1 MRENSKTQKVF
12 FQLWQ
17 RLDVLTSLEKLGK
30 KDNSFWMK
38 LLKDWSSKPW
48 AVVRVQP
55 DDDPRKFSSKPEKS
69 SKRGKD
75 DLSHWREDHE
85 LKFEFDF
92 PSLKLEDTSFPGLRP
107 LEVLNSEISE
117 RLKIRPNFFQ
127 VRSKFFHFSFAID
140 TSSLGEVRTM
150 IDSEINWLQS
160 PFTVPNDAYIF

>member
-1 MRENSKTQKVF
+1 M
-12 FQLWQ
+12 
-17 RLDVLTSLEKLGK
+17 EKLGK

-48 AVVRVQP
+48 AVVRVQS

-69 SKRGKD
+69 SKR
-75 DLSHWREDHE
+75 DLSLQSEDPDS
-85 LKFEFDF
+85 KFEFDF

-127 VRSKFFHFSFAID
+127 VRSKFFHISFAID

-150 IDSEINWLQS
+150 IDYL
-160 PFTVPNDAYIF
+160 PFML